1 MLLAFSAVLRTINGA
16 IEALDCASS
25 VDEGSADSVRGVR
38 RWHDGSGRRIEVRAD
53 GRMFCAGEFLGYRDP
68 HGRIVGGD
76 GTMLGTLK
84 DSGEFY
90 AADGQY
96 QGRVFR

>member
-1 MLLAFSAVLRTINGA
+1 MFIVFSAIVGTINGA
-16 IEALDCASS
+16 IEGLDCVS
-25 VDEGSADSVRGVR
+25 SADDGAIETISK
-38 RWHDGSGRRIEVRAD
+38 WHDGSGRRIEARSD
-53 GRMFCAGEFLGYRDP
+53 GRLYGAGEFIGYRDP
-68 HGRIVGGD
+68 HGRIVDGA

-96 QGRVFR
+96 QGRFFR

>member
-1 MLLAFSAVLRTINGA
+1 MFLSFSAVLRTINGA
-16 IEALDCASS
+16 IEELDCASS
-25 VDEGSADSVRGVR
+25 ADEGSSDSVRCFR
-38 RWHDGSGRRIEVRAD
+38 KWHDGSGRRIEVRAD

-68 HGRIVGGD
+68 HGRIVDGS

-96 QGRVFR
+96 QARVFR